1 MKYWMES
8 KKVTGV
14 THAMEIVLE
23 LINMM
28 VDRESCGTCVPPG
41 RCKAFVETLRIDDNE
56 GVAYIFYNDIS
67 GNTKSVST
75 KI

>member
-14 THAMEIVLE
+14 VHAMEIVLE
-23 LINMM
+23 LMDLM
-28 VDRESCGTCVPPG
+28 ADREWQGTCTPPG

-56 GVAYIFYNDIS
+56 DRAYIFYNDFF